1 LKFAFIIFKYFPYG
15 GMQRDMLRIARELI
29 KQGHRIEVFA
39 ISWEGEQNEPGLT
52 VTILPAP
59 GWFNFKRYQNFLV
72 STKAYID
79 KLKGTDQAFD
89 YVLGFN
95 RATWLDAY
103 FGADPCFI
111 ERAHVQRSFLYR
123 LTPRFRWFAQCEKA
137 IFHKDSRTHVLLL
150 SKKEKLDFQKWYQ
163 TPDQRFHY
171 IPPFLS
177 RERFELGEKSEMRTY
192 LREAFGFKPN
202 DFVFLLVGSGFFM
215 KGLDRAIRAIAALPE
230 AQKHKVKLV
239 AVGQDKPEP
248 MLKIAKK
255 LGVLE
260 NVVISKGRPDIP
272 KLMQGADVYIHPAYR
287 ENTGLVLLEALACGL
302 PALVTETCGYAH
314 HIRDA
319 NAGLIVTSP
328 YQQENLNQLLECML
342 LSQDLEK
349 FSKNGIRYVQKIMSD
364 NDGSAEAN
372 VLIDLAQKKNTHH
385 A

>member
-1 LKFAFIIFKYFPYG
+1 
-15 GMQRDMLRIARELI
+15 
-29 KQGHRIEVFA
+29 
-39 ISWEGEQNEPGLT
+39 
-52 VTILPAP
+52 
-59 GWFNFKRYQNFLV
+59 
-72 STKAYID
+72 
-79 KLKGTDQAFD
+79 
-89 YVLGFN
+89 
-95 RATWLDAY
+95 
-103 FGADPCFI
+103 
-111 ERAHVQRSFLYR
+111 
-123 LTPRFRWFAQCEKA
+123 
-137 IFHKDSRTHVLLL
+137 
-150 SKKEKLDFQKWYQ
+150 
-163 TPDQRFHY
+163 
-171 IPPFLS
+171 
-177 RERFELGEKSEMRTY
+177 
-192 LREAFGFKPN
+192 
-202 DFVFLLVGSGFFM
+202 
-215 KGLDRAIRAIAALPE
+215 
-230 AQKHKVKLV
+230 
-239 AVGQDKPEP
+239 

-328 YQQENLNQLLECML
+328 YQQEKLNQLLECML

>member
-1 LKFAFIIFKYFPYG
+1 
-15 GMQRDMLRIARELI
+15 MQRDMLRIARELI
-29 KQGHRIEVFA
+29 KQGHRVEVFA

-52 VTILPAP
+52 VTILPAS

-79 KLKGTDQAFD
+79 KLNGTDLAFD
-89 YVLGFN
+89 YILGFN

-103 FGADPCFI
+103 FGADPCFV

-137 IFHKDSRTHVLLL
+137 IFHKESRTHVLLL

-163 TPDQRFHY
+163 TPDHRFHY

-177 RERFELGEKSEMRTY
+177 RERFELVEKSEMRTY
-192 LREAFGFKPN
+192 LREAFGFKQN

-230 AQKHKVKLV
+230 AQKNRVKLV

-255 LGVLE
+255 LGVFE

-328 YQQENLNQLLECML
+328 YQQEKLNQLLECML
-342 LSQDLEK
+342 LSEDLEK
-349 FSKNGIRYVQKIMSD
+349 FAKNGIRYVQKIMSD

-372 VLIDLAQKKNTHH
+372 VLIDLAQKKSSHH
-385 A
+385 E

>member
-1 LKFAFIIFKYFPYG
+1 
-15 GMQRDMLRIARELI
+15 MQRDMLRIARELI
-29 KQGHRIEVFA
+29 KQGHRVEVFA

-59 GWFNFKRYQNFLV
+59 GWFNFRRYHNFLA

-79 KLKGTDQAFD
+79 KLKGTDQAFH
-89 YVLGFN
+89 YILGFN

-163 TPDQRFHY
+163 TPDHRFHY

-192 LREAFGFKPN
+192 LREAFGFKLN

-230 AQKHKVKLV
+230 AQKNRVKLV

-328 YQQENLNQLLECML
+328 YQQEKLNQLLECML
-342 LSQDLEK
+342 LSEDLEK
-349 FSKNGIRYVQKIMSD
+349 FAKNGIRYVQKIMSD

>member
-1 LKFAFIIFKYFPYG
+1 
-15 GMQRDMLRIARELI
+15 MQRDMLRIARELI
-29 KQGHRIEVFA
+29 KQGHRVEVFA

-52 VTILPAP
+52 VTILPAS

-79 KLKGTDQAFD
+79 KLNGTDQAFD
-89 YVLGFN
+89 YILGFN

-103 FGADPCFI
+103 FGADPCFV

-137 IFHKDSRTHVLLL
+137 IFHKASRTHVLLL

-163 TPDQRFHY
+163 TPDHRFHY

-192 LREAFGFKPN
+192 LREAFGFKQN

-230 AQKHKVKLV
+230 AQKIRVKLV

-328 YQQENLNQLLECML
+328 YQQEKLNQLLECML
-342 LSQDLEK
+342 LSEDLEK
-349 FSKNGIRYVQKIMSD
+349 FAKNGIRYVQKIMSD

-372 VLIDLAQKKNTHH
+372 VLIDLSQKKISHH
-385 A
+385 E